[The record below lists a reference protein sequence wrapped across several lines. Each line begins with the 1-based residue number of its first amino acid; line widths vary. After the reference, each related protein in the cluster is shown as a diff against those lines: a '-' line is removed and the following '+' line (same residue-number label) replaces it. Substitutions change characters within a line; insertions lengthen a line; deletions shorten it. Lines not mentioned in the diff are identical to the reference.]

1 MRQHARSTTHHAP
14 SAAQDAR
21 TSVGGSP
28 PSPQHVPH
36 VETVT
41 ALLRPADKVRALHI
55 NGREYDYAP
64 GAAAGMAAAAYVT
77 SLASRSCAVS
87 RLSGYVYCTI
97 EAVGYGTATGMT
109 GGAVPLVV
117 LAAPD
122 GTRVLVPARLV
133 DVYAG
138 VT

>member
-1 MRQHARSTTHHAP
+1 MSVTHHVPSTAREAHAP
-14 SAAQDAR
+14 AEGR
-21 TSVGGSP
+21 E
-28 PSPQHVPH
+28 PSLQHIPH
-36 VETVT
+36 TETVT
-41 ALLRPADKVRALHI
+41 ALLRPADRVRALHV

-64 GAAAGMAAAAYVT
+64 GAAAGMPAAAYAA
-77 SLASRSCAVS
+77 SLTSRSCAVS
-87 RLSGYVYCTI
+87 RLGGYVYCTV
-97 EAVGYGTATGMT
+97 EAVGYGTATGMA

-138 VT
+138 VV

>member
-1 MRQHARSTTHHAP
+1 MTHHAP
-14 SAAQDAR
+14 STSQDA
-21 TSVGGSP
+21 TT
-28 PSPQHVPH
+28 PQHTRP
-36 VETVT
+36 VETIT
-41 ALLRPADKVRALHI
+41 ALLRPADRVRALHV

-64 GAAAGMAAAAYVT
+64 GTAAGMPAAAYAA
-77 SLASRSCAVS
+77 SLTSRSCAVS

-117 LAAPD
+117 IAAPD
-122 GTRVLVPARLV
+122 GTRVLVPARMV

-138 VT
+138 VA